1 VGNSLLLVGCGLF
14 SFTPDSFN
22 VPRILYASQVISGF
36 GAGMTFTVT
45 TFLMSLNADF
55 EDHAI
60 GQGLIAQGRVIGGTL
75 GVAMGSALFSN
86 HIAGL
91 AGVLTPAEHA
101 TLARNPGFTATLKL
115 PQQTAVRQAF
125 AASFN
130 ESLRICTYITAASL
144 FVSFF
149 VWQTNP
155 PSIQMPKKELEA
167 AIRADRARNEVSS
180 NTKDCNP

>member
-14 SFTPDSFN
+14 SFTPDSFD
-22 VPRILYASQVISGF
+22 VPRILYASQIIAGF
-36 GAGMTFTVT
+36 GAGMMFTVT

-91 AGVLTPAEHA
+91 AGVLTPAELA
-101 TLARNPGFTATLKL
+101 TLRATSTNCSPTSICGVLQRVAPHL
-115 PQQTAVRQAF
+115 YVYCSCELVRIAF
-125 AASFN
+125 RVAN
-130 ESLRICTYITAASL
+130 ESSEHTDAR
-144 FVSFF
+144 
-149 VWQTNP
+149 
-155 PSIQMPKKELEA
+155 E
-167 AIRADRARNEVSS
+167 RAGSRHSS
-180 NTKDCNP
+180 